1 MIRTN
6 WSGNYAYRAPR
17 FAEPR
22 GLDELAEAVTTGDRV
37 RVAGTGHTFNGIADS
52 ADLRISLAAMPTGIE
67 IDSARRVVSVTG
79 PVRYRELAEHLHAR
93 GWALANLASLPDLS
107 VVGAI
112 STGTHGSGS
121 RLRGLA
127 SDVRALEVLTA
138 RGELRELRE
147 GDAEFPGAVVG
158 LGALGVITRL
168 ELAVEPAYQVTQHVY
183 GSMPWTALPGELGAL
198 LASGYSVSLF
208 TDFDDA
214 GVRQGVVKERDGIP
228 HEAGPFDRV
237 GVGLVD
243 GPRHPMAGGP
253 AENVTVQ
260 AAPGPWH
267 ERLPHFRAGR
277 TPSSGAEIQSEYL
290 VGAEHAAA
298 AVEALRE
305 AGPAFAPVLLVSEL
319 RSVAA
324 DDRWLSPAW
333 ERDSLAIHF
342 TWRLDQSAVE
352 AALPSVEAALAPFGA
367 RPHWGKVWA
376 MGPDVLAERYPRL
389 PDFRALAE
397 RWDPDHRFRN
407 DFLDHHVFDQS
418 NRTTGGFSVVFS
430 RGQQFCVWS
439 QSEN

>member
-17 FAEPR
+17 FAEPHSI
-22 GLDELAEAVTTGDRV
+22 DELAEAVTGGERV

-52 ADLRISLAAMPTGIE
+52 ADLRISLAAMPSGIS
-67 IDSARRVVSVTG
+67 IDSARRVVSVSG
-79 PVRYRELAEHLHAR
+79 PVRYRELTDHLHR
-93 GWALANLASLPDLS
+93 HGWALANLASLPDLS
-107 VVGAI
+107 VAGAI
-112 STGTHGSGS
+112 STGTHGSGT

-127 SDVRALEVLTA
+127 SDVRAIELLTA

-147 GDAEFPGAVVG
+147 GDAEFAGAVVG

-168 ELAVEPAYQVTQHVY
+168 ELAVEPAYLITQHVY
-183 GSMPWTALPGELGAL
+183 GSLPWPVVADELGAL

-214 GVRQGVVKERDGIP
+214 GVRQCVVKE
-228 HEAGPFDRV
+228 HEGVAHDAGTFDRV
-237 GVGLVD
+237 GVRLVD

-253 AENVTVQ
+253 AENVTAQ

-290 VGAEHAAA
+290 VDARHAAD
-298 AVEALRE
+298 AVEALR
-305 AGPAFAPVLLVSEL
+305 AAAPAFAHLLLVSEL

-324 DDRWLSPAW
+324 DDRWLSPAY

-342 TWRLDQSAVE
+342 TWRLDQPGVE
-352 AALPSVEAALAPFGA
+352 AALPAVEAALAPFGA
-367 RPHWGKVWA
+367 RPHWGKVWT
-376 MGPDVLAERYPRL
+376 MPPDVLAERYPRL
-389 PDFRALAE
+389 TDFRDLTD
-397 RWDPDHRFRN
+397 RWDPNHRFRN
-407 DFLDHHVFDQS
+407 DFLTHHVFGP
-418 NRTTGGFSVVFS
+418 RTT
-430 RGQQFCVWS
+430 
-439 QSEN
+439 